1 MRSNW
6 TGSILFKGIRKDM
19 NNKQYLAG
27 LYPKEFHDIL
37 KSLNQPAYRGKQ
49 VLDWIFKKSVLSFDE
64 MKNLPAELKA
74 KLDGKSQ
81 PVSLSLKLKLTS
93 EIDKAAKYI
102 FITDDAQSIET
113 VFIPT
118 SKRTTVCV
126 STQVGCAFGC
136 LFCASGKDGLV
147 RNLRADEIVSQILLV
162 KKDNPQRPIT
172 NVVFMGMGEP
182 LANYDNTLKAIRII
196 NHPDCL
202 GIAARKITISTCGL
216 PDAILRL
223 TKENIQFELS
233 ISLHAADRDTRNRL
247 MPVNKKF
254 PLQRLITAAREYT
267 IVTNRIIT
275 FEYVII
281 DGINDSKKAAL
292 DLVKLLAHLKC
303 KVNIIPFNPVG
314 EMKLQRVKKEQLEEF
329 TETLEKNKIK
339 FTLRRSR
346 GADIKGA
353 CGQLRAHADKGE

>member
-1 MRSNW
+1 M
-6 TGSILFKGIRKDM
+6 
-19 NNKQYLAG
+19 LAQQ
-27 LYPKEFHDIL
+27 L
-37 KSLNQPAYRGKQ
+37 
-49 VLDWIFKKSVLSFDE
+49 
-64 MKNLPAELKA
+64 
-74 KLDGKSQ
+74 
-81 PVSLSLKLKLTS
+81 
-93 EIDKAAKYI
+93 
-102 FITDDAQSIET
+102 
-113 VFIPT
+113 
-118 SKRTTVCV
+118 
-126 STQVGCAFGC
+126 
-136 LFCASGKDGLV
+136 
-147 RNLRADEIVSQILLV
+147 LLV

-233 ISLHAADRDTRNRL
+233 ISLQAANNDTRNRL
-247 MPVNKKF
+247 MPVNRKF
-254 PLQRLITAAREYT
+254 SLQRLIKAAREYT
-267 IVTNRIIT
+267 IATNRIIT

-292 DLVKLLAHLKC
+292 DLAKLLHNIRC

-314 EMKLQRVKKEQLEEF
+314 EMKLHRVKKEQLEEF
-329 TETLEKNKIK
+329 TEILEKNKIK

-353 CGQLRAHADKGE
+353 CGQLRAHIDKRG